1 MNTDNDLE
9 QQPVIRRLEDFD
21 TKSGNLGE
29 RALFNYRPLV
39 IFLCLLA
46 TIVLGFQA
54 TRIKLNASFEKMI
67 PSAHPYVAN
76 YLANKSDLNGLGNSV
91 RIAVEAK
98 NGTIYDRAYLDTLQR
113 LNDELFLLSGVDR
126 PFMKS
131 LWTPSTRWAA
141 VTEDGLDG
149 GTVIPDGYDGSAA
162 SLEQLR
168 ANIARSGEVG
178 QLVAADFKSSIIFV
192 PLMDKLPR
200 TAQTPEQA
208 LDYRTLSE
216 KLERIRA
223 KYEQEGVKI
232 HITGFAKIV
241 GDLIE
246 GLQQVLLF
254 FVLAI
259 AICGAVLY
267 WYTRCWRSTTLVV
280 VCSLVA
286 VLWQCG
292 LLATLHYELDPYSIL
307 VPFLVF
313 AIGMSHGA
321 QKMNGIMQDVGRGTH
336 RVVAARYTF
345 RRLFAAGLT
354 ALLCDAVGFL
364 VLVSIQI
371 KVIQDLAVIA
381 SIGVAVLIFTNLV
394 LLPVLLSYTG
404 VSAKA
409 ARRTLQADSAAGDN
423 ATQPW
428 LWAFL
433 DRFTQRRWATV
444 TVAASVVLG
453 GLGFAYSLNLKV
465 GDLDPGAPELRAD
478 SRYNRDNAYLVSHYA
493 ASSDIF
499 VVMVKTPADQCTQ
512 YATLHKVDELA
523 WKLEQLPGVDSTNS
537 MAALSKLATTGYN
550 EGNFKWFDLIPN
562 AGALGAVQTRAPRE
576 LFNQSCSLL
585 SLYVYLKDHKAE
597 TLSRVVDAV
606 EAFAAANNTADVQFQ
621 LAAGSAGIEAATNI
635 VVKKAMRDMLF
646 WVYGAVILLCYAT
659 FRSWRAVLVAVLPLV
674 LTSILCEVLMVVLG
688 MGVKVATL
696 PVIALGVG
704 IGVDYA
710 LYVLSVMLSR
720 MRAGDSLSAAYLH
733 ALQFTGRVVILTG
746 VTLAVAVATW
756 LFSSIKFQAD
766 MGILLA
772 FMFLWNMVGAL
783 VLVPALAHFLMP
795 GKPARE
801 PKPPGVK
808 ADPAQA
814 VLASTTSAK
823 VAATTAPT
831 PASESLRHPPA
842 GSVIGRDDLHDTHA
856 WLGLPF
862 ALPPVGQLRWK
873 APRAAPPW
881 QGVREA
887 IAFGPA
893 AAQPGGVT
901 LELPPDQ
908 WGLPTGSEDCLSLNI
923 FAPRQAAEALAGR
936 APALPV
942 MFWIHGGA
950 NSSGTAATYTT
961 LRNLAGHDQVIVVSA
976 NYRLGVLGWFSLEE
990 LARDDDTPAD
1000 RSGNFGTLD
1009 LIAALEWV
1017 QRNIG
1022 AFGGDPGNVTIF
1034 GESAGGLNVYT
1045 LLASPLAAG
1054 LFHKAIAQ
1062 SPIIASHSRAHARN
1076 YTDDAQPGHAFSS
1089 RELLCEWLRRD
1100 GPAVDRSGAKRLVA
1114 SMTAAEIEQFVR
1126 GLPPQAL
1133 LAPVK
1138 QGALNFYDSPTVQQ
1152 DGYVLPSDPLAD
1164 VFTDRGRYHNVPF
1177 IVGTNRDEYKTFMSN
1192 NPDYVRMLF
1201 GKIPLMRNRARY
1213 QRHAAYMSALWQS
1226 SGALQP
1232 AGAMIAS
1239 GHPDVWVYRFDWDEQ
1254 PAIPLIQPPV
1264 LLGAA
1269 HVLEVAFVFRDLDGE
1284 FDPFRSFTAANL
1296 PGRKE
1301 VSNAMAGYW
1310 THFARHGQPGG
1321 RGRPEWRRW
1330 SGDAA
1335 QERLMVFDTSADG
1348 GTRMVP
1354 IDGSVATLKTM
1365 LAQDP
1370 SMQNDPRERAEL
1382 YGRMFLWSIFGG
1394 REAPAALEA
1403 FARKHGY
1410 TGDPQSLKPTYW
1422 P

>member
-21 TKSGNLGE
+21 TASGNLGE

-67 PSAHPYVAN
+67 PSSHPYVVN

-113 LNDELFLLSGVDR
+113 LNDELFLLPGVER

-149 GTVIPDGYDGSAA
+149 GTVIPDGYDGSTA

-168 ANIARSGEVG
+168 ANVARSGEIG
-178 QLVAADFKSSIIFV
+178 QLVASNFKSSIVFV
-192 PLMDKLPR
+192 PLMDKVP
-200 TAQTPEQA
+200 QTGQP
-208 LDYRTLSE
+208 LDYRALSE
-216 KLERIRA
+216 KLEQIRA
-223 KYEQEGVKI
+223 KYEKEGVEI

-241 GDLIE
+241 GDLIA

-259 AICGAVLY
+259 AICGGVLF

-409 ARRTLQADSAAGDN
+409 AQRSLQADSGEK
-423 ATQPW
+423 QPW
-428 LWAFL
+428 LWTFL
-433 DRFTQRRWATV
+433 DRFTQRRWAAV
-444 TVAASVVLG
+444 TVAASVLLG

-478 SRYNRDNAYLVSHYA
+478 SRYNRDNGYLVANYA

-499 VVMVKTPADQCTQ
+499 VVMIKTPPDQCTQ
-512 YATLHKVDELA
+512 YGTLSRVDELA
-523 WKLEQLPGVDSTNS
+523 WQLEQLPGVDSTNS

-597 TLSRVVDAV
+597 TLTRVVDAV
-606 EAFAAANNTADVQFQ
+606 EAFAAANNTPDVQFQ
-621 LAAGSAGIEAATNI
+621 LAAGTAGIEAATNI
-635 VVKKAMRDMLF
+635 VVKKAMHDMLF

-733 ALQFTGRVVILTG
+733 ALRFTGRVVILTG

-795 GKPARE
+795 GKTARQPSPPAA
-801 PKPPGVK
+801 K
-808 ADPAQA
+808 ADP
-814 VLASTTSAK
+814 VKPL
-823 VAATTAPT
+823 T
-831 PASESLRHPPA
+831 PAADSLRHTVM
-842 GSVIGRDDLHDTHA
+842 GDVVGREDLHDTHA

-862 ALPPVGQLRWK
+862 AQPPIGPLRWK
-873 APRAAPPW
+873 APRPALPW
-881 QGVREA
+881 EGVREA
-887 IAFGPA
+887 TACGQPA
-893 AAQPGGVT
+893 MQPGGVT

-908 WGLPTGSEDCLSLNI
+908 WGKPAGSEDCLSLNI
-923 FAPRQAAEALAGR
+923 FAPRRAAEAIGQR

-976 NYRLGVLGWFSLEE
+976 NYRLGIFGWFSLEE
-990 LARDDDTPAD
+990 LAREDDTPAD

-1017 QRNIG
+1017 QRNIA

-1045 LLASPLAAG
+1045 LLASPLSKG

-1062 SPIIASHSRAHARN
+1062 SPITASHTLAQARN
-1076 YTDDAQPGHAFSS
+1076 YTDDAQPGHAVSS
-1089 RELLCEWLRRD
+1089 RELLCEWLQRD
-1100 GPAVDRSGAKRLVA
+1100 GRAADREAAKALIA
-1114 SMTAAEIEQFVR
+1114 SMTAADIEAFAR

-1138 QGALNFYDSPTVQQ
+1138 QGALNFYDSPTVVQ
-1152 DGYVLPSDPLAD
+1152 DGYVLPAGPLAE
-1164 VFTDRGRYHNVPF
+1164 VFSDRSRYHAVPF

-1192 NPDYVRMLF
+1192 NPAYVRMLF
-1201 GKIPLMRNRARY
+1201 GKIPVMRNRVRY
-1213 QRHAAYMSALWQS
+1213 QRHAAYMSTLWQTTC
-1226 SGALQP
+1226 ALDP
-1232 AGAMIAS
+1232 ASAMIAS

-1254 PAIPLIQPPV
+1254 PAIPLIQPQI

-1284 FDPFRSFTAANL
+1284 FDPFRSFTPANL

-1301 VSNAMAGYW
+1301 VSDAMAGYW
-1310 THFARHGQPGG
+1310 THFARHGEPGG
-1321 RGRPEWRRW
+1321 EARPEWRRW
-1330 SGDAA
+1330 TANTS
-1335 QERLMVFDTSADG
+1335 QPRLMVFDTSKDG
-1348 GTRMVP
+1348 GTRMMAHE
-1354 IDGSVATLKTM
+1354 GSVAALKTS
-1365 LAQDP
+1365 LGQDP
-1370 SMQNDPRERAEL
+1370 SMQNDPRERSEL
-1382 YGRMFLWSIFGG
+1382 YGRMFVWSIFGG
-1394 REAPAALEA
+1394 REAAPVLAA

-1410 TGDPQSLKPTYW
+1410 TGRPEMLKPTYW

>member
-21 TKSGNLGE
+21 TASGNLGE

-67 PSAHPYVAN
+67 PSAHPYVVN

-113 LNDELFLLSGVDR
+113 LNDELFLLPGVDR

-149 GTVIPDGYDGSAA
+149 GTVIPDGYDGSTA

-168 ANIARSGEVG
+168 ANVARSGEIG
-178 QLVAADFKSSIIFV
+178 QLVASNFKSSIVFV
-192 PLMDKLPR
+192 PLMDKVP
-200 TAQTPEQA
+200 QTGQA
-208 LDYRTLSE
+208 LDYRVLSE
-216 KLERIRA
+216 SLEKIRA
-223 KYEQEGVKI
+223 KYEKEGVHI

-259 AICGAVLY
+259 AICGGVLF

-409 ARRTLQADSAAGDN
+409 AQRSLQADSGSDKQ
-423 ATQPW
+423 QPW
-428 LWAFL
+428 LWTFL
-433 DRFTQRRWATV
+433 DRFTQRRWAAV
-444 TVAASVVLG
+444 TVAASVLLG

-478 SRYNRDNAYLVSHYA
+478 SRYNRDNGYLVSNYA

-499 VVMVKTPADQCTQ
+499 VVMIKTPPDQCTQ
-512 YATLHKVDELA
+512 YGTLSKVDELA
-523 WKLEQLPGVDSTNS
+523 WQLEQLPGVDSTNS

-597 TLSRVVDAV
+597 TLARVVDAV
-606 EAFAAANNTADVQFQ
+606 EAFAATNNTPEVQFQ

-720 MRAGDSLSAAYLH
+720 MRAGDSLSAAYLQ

-795 GKPARE
+795 GKTARQ
-801 PKPPGVK
+801 PPPGAK
-808 ADPAQA
+808 ADPTQ
-814 VLASTTSAK
+814 
-823 VAATTAPT
+823 P
-831 PASESLRHPPA
+831 PASAPESLRHTET
-842 GSVIGRDDLHDTHA
+842 GDVVGREDLHNTHA
-856 WLGLPF
+856 WLGLPY
-862 ALPPVGQLRWK
+862 AQPPVGPLRWK
-873 APRAAPPW
+873 APRPALPW
-881 QGVREA
+881 EGVREA
-887 IAFGPA
+887 TACGQPA
-893 AAQPGGVT
+893 MQPGGVT
-901 LELPPDQ
+901 LELPPDR
-908 WGLPTGSEDCLSLNI
+908 WGLPAGSEDCLSLNI
-923 FAPRQAAEALAGR
+923 FAPRRAAEAIGQR

-961 LRNLAGHDQVIVVSA
+961 LRNLAGQDQVIVVSA
-976 NYRLGVLGWFSLEE
+976 NYRLGIFGWFNLEE
-990 LARDDDTPAD
+990 LAREEDTPAD

-1009 LIAALEWV
+1009 LIAALQWV
-1017 QRNIG
+1017 QRNI
-1022 AFGGDPGNVTIF
+1022 ASFGGDPRNVTIF
-1034 GESAGGLNVYT
+1034 GESAGGWNVYT

-1062 SPIIASHSRAHARN
+1062 SPITASHTLAQARN
-1076 YTDDAQPGHAFSS
+1076 YTDDPQPGHAVSS
-1089 RELLCEWLRRD
+1089 RELLCEWLQRD
-1100 GPAVDRSGAKRLVA
+1100 GRAPDRAAAKALIA
-1114 SMTAAEIEQFVR
+1114 SMSAAAIETYVR
-1126 GLPPQAL
+1126 ALPPQAL

-1138 QGALNFYDSPTVQQ
+1138 QGALNFYDSPTVVQ
-1152 DGYVLPSDPLAD
+1152 DGYVLPAGPLAE
-1164 VFTDRGRYHNVPF
+1164 VFSDRSRYHAVPF

-1201 GKIPLMRNRARY
+1201 GKLPVMRDRARY
-1213 QRHAAYMSALWQS
+1213 QRHAAYMSALWQTNC
-1226 SGALQP
+1226 ALDP
-1232 AGAMIAS
+1232 ASAMIAS
-1239 GHPDVWVYRFDWDEQ
+1239 GHKDVWVYRFDWDEQ
-1254 PAIPLIQPPV
+1254 PAIPLIQPHI

-1284 FDPFRSFTAANL
+1284 FDPFRSFTAANR

-1301 VSNAMAGYW
+1301 VSDAMAGYW
-1310 THFARHGQPGG
+1310 THFARHGEPGG
-1321 RGRPEWRRW
+1321 DALPEWRRW
-1330 SGDAA
+1330 SANA
-1335 QERLMVFDTSADG
+1335 SQPRLMVFDTSKDG
-1348 GTRMVP
+1348 GTRMVAH
-1354 IDGSVATLKTM
+1354 DGSVAALKT
-1365 LAQDP
+1365 LLGQDA
-1370 SMQNDPRERAEL
+1370 SMRNDPRERSEL

-1394 REAPAALEA
+1394 REASSVLAA

-1410 TGDPQSLKPTYW
+1410 TGRPEMLKPTYW